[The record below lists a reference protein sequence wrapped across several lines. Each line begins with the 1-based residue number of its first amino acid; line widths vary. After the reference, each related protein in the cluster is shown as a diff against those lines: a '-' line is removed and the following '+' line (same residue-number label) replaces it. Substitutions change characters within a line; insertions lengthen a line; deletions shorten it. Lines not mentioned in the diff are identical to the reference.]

1 MGLPDAALGQRPAAC
16 VTVRAGAS
24 PPDHDELVEAVAR
37 GVGRPVPAALAV
49 VVVEAMPMTPTGKI
63 SKARLVASIEG

>member
-37 GVGRPVPAALAV
+37 GVGRPVPALAV